1 MKKVIVIFFILA
13 MALGTIFLV
22 TRPERKELVR
32 VTLQESLGEPEKHVI
47 VINGEEYSFLLS
59 RYDPPFFSTEL
70 VTRDEQDLSTPE
82 GTVLARLS
90 AVMSN
95 DRDWRLSL
103 LEEDVREHNRR
114 DPGEERIIKEH
125 LKRMPLLDPLENY
138 LILLFKVE
146 FEFEGKKYA
155 LIRDRAVVRGV
166 EQPGIGTVALVK
178 QGDIWLG
185 TDDAWRHPILDLVMR
200 SYEELREI
208 LKEGTWDRRHRRR

>member
-82 GTVLARLS
+82 GTVLAGLS
-90 AVMSN
+90 AGMSN
-95 DRDWRLSL
+95 DRDWHLSL
-103 LEEDVREHNRR
+103 LEEDVRERNRR
-114 DPGEERIIKEH
+114 DPEEERIIKEH

-138 LILLFKVE
+138 YIFLFKVE

-155 LIRDRAVVRGV
+155 LIRDRVVVGGV
-166 EQPGIGTVALVK
+166 EQPGISATVLVK

-185 TDDAWRHPILDLVMR
+185 TDDVWKHPISNLVMR

-208 LKEGTWDRRHRRR
+208 LEEGSWSPR